1 MDIDD
6 ILRSVSS
13 GPDLAPETRDLQL
26 LTRCWVAER
35 SAPEVLPFP
44 AELVERTMGRIRKQV
59 CRCVPFCAPLSLR
72 GLQFPLYD
80 TRRQLESEEV
90 LYIKISLI

>member
-59 CRCVPFCAPLSLR
+59 CRYVPFVRPHIEPQPVTHKCPCAIGAEALR
-72 GLQFPLYD
+72 GSCY
-80 TRRQLESEEV
+80 T
-90 LYIKISLI
+90 